1 MGNLNQKKGN
11 KMLNKNSK
19 AQKDDIQLAQDIL
32 VDEVTKDLHDEQIMN
47 MWKKYKYLIFLSVIV
62 VIAAL
67 AGMEGYTSW
76 KRKTRLAE
84 SDTYEQASV
93 LSAQG
98 QSAAAM
104 EKYDSLQNGKTNYRY
119 LAKIRQAGI
128 LFEEKKDKEA
138 LEILNQLRQDEKVP
152 ETLRSIAALGYVS
165 HQIETGDVAELQSI
179 LNPYLTVG
187 NAWYGTAVEMNVLLL
202 VRENQFD
209 KAKKMIDE
217 ALSMSNLPDAVKE
230 HLSVMKKVL
239 EK

>member
-1 MGNLNQKKGN
+1 MSNLNRKKGN

-19 AQKDDIQLAQDIL
+19 EPKDNVQLAQDIL
-32 VDEVTKDLHDEQIMN
+32 IDEVTEDLHDEQIMN
-47 MWKKYKYLIFLSVIV
+47 FWKKYKYLIFLSVII

-67 AGMEGYTSW
+67 AAIEGYTSW

-84 SDTYEQASV
+84 SDIYEQASV
-93 LSAQG
+93 LGAQG
-98 QSAAAM
+98 QSKAAM
-104 EKYDSLQNGKTNYRY
+104 EKYDSLQNGKTKYRY

-138 LEILNQLRQDEKVP
+138 LAILDQLRQDEKVP
-152 ETLRSIAALGYVS
+152 ETLRAVATLGYVS
-165 HQIETGDVAELQSI
+165 HQIETGNPSELQSI

-187 NAWYGTAVEMNVLLL
+187 NVWYGTAVEMSVLLL

-209 KAKKMIDE
+209 KAQKMIDE
-217 ALSMSNLPDAVKE
+217 ALSMSNVSDSVKE